1 MARQH
6 NGKHKA
12 SLAKKPSDDAKT
24 KRDKKSRKI
33 QANRKSGTG
42 SRVGDMSMK
51 MVVATSTACTTG
63 RVNCRCITCLLNK
76 DKEEQ
81 AAKQARYWSGQT
93 W

>member
-6 NGKHKA
+6 NGKSKPNFV
-12 SLAKKPSDDAKT
+12 SRGAKDKD

-33 QANRKSGTG
+33 QANRKAGTG
-42 SRVGDMSMK
+42 GRVGDMSMK

-76 DKEEQ
+76 DKAEQLAREEQ
-81 AAKQARYWSGQT
+81 LYRRW
-93 W
+93 